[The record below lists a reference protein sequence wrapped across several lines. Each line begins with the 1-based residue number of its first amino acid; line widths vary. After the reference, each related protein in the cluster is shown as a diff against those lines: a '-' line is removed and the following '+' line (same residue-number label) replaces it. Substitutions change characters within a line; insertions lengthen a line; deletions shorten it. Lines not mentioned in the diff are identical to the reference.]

1 MPKNTW
7 DRDQETKLKNVEQNG
22 QLMFVKTNDT
32 AKIKTLPRWTEAFHV
47 FVAIYCQKH
56 PENIGHLMTYAQIVQ
71 GKAKSGK
78 TFLRRIIDLTIGLS
92 KPYHHRRLNK
102 ESRADLQA

>member
-1 MPKNTW
+1 
-7 DRDQETKLKNVEQNG
+7 
-22 QLMFVKTNDT
+22 MFVKTNDT
-32 AKIKTLPRWTEAFHV
+32 AKIKTLPQWTEAFHV

-56 PENIGHLMTYAQIVQ
+56 PENVGHLMTYAQIVQ
-71 GKAKSGK
+71 GKAKFGR

-102 ESRADLQA
+102 ESRADLQAWSIFLENFNGRALFHSGITHTS